1 MSDREEQQQYIE
13 ETTTL
18 LPTTTHDSTYQ
29 GSQRKDWKYYL
40 VWFWRFCIFGV
51 TGSSSVHVTSSILKL
66 LNCPSEYLCG
76 FGEKFVLV
84 YWVMVLGGTW
94 YYYVTFFFAELI
106 VYTIMI
112 VVIGTLL
119 FQWRFFCLVAF
130 KMWSWIMPHKLKVWC
145 YEHLHSH
152 RITL

>member
-1 MSDREEQQQYIE
+1 MSDQEEHQQVAA
-13 ETTTL
+13 ETTSL
-18 LPTTTHDSTYQ
+18 LPTTTHDSTHQ

-40 VWFWRFCIFGV
+40 VWFWRFCIFAV
-51 TGSSSVHVTSSILKL
+51 TGSSSVHVTRLVLKMFG
-66 LNCPSEYLCG
+66 CPSA
-76 FGEKFVLV
+76 
-84 YWVMVLGGTW
+84 TW
-94 YYYVTFFFAELI
+94 YYYVAFFFAELA

-112 VVIGTLL
+112 VLIGSLL

-130 KMWSWIMPHKLKVWC
+130 KMWSWILPHKLKVWC

>member
-1 MSDREEQQQYIE
+1 MSDREEEQHQHLG

-18 LPTTTHDSTYQ
+18 LPTTTHDSSSHQ
-29 GSQRKDWKYYL
+29 GSQRKDWKYYF

-51 TGSSSVHVTSSILKL
+51 TGSSSVRVTSSILKL
-66 LNCPSEYLCG
+66 LGCP
-76 FGEKFVLV
+76 
-84 YWVMVLGGTW
+84 GGTW
-94 YYYVTFFFAELI
+94 YYYVAFFFAELV

-112 VVIGTLL
+112 VAIGTLL

-130 KMWSWIMPHKLKVWC
+130 KMWSWMMPHKLKVWC

>member
-1 MSDREEQQQYIE
+1 MSDREEQQQQYIE

-66 LNCPSEYLCG
+66 LNCPS
-76 FGEKFVLV
+76 
-84 YWVMVLGGTW
+84 GTW
-94 YYYVTFFFAELI
+94 YYYVAFFFAELI